1 MSFILHP
8 IIQYDYLYNET
19 FLLSLHD
26 ALPIYYA
33 GRFFCCNPARIRC
46 GVNGASRRRTP
57 VASKIALAMAAPT
70 GALDGSPPPRADRK
84 STRLNSSH
92 GYMSYDIFCLKTK
105 ARAEAIPS
113 A

>member
-70 GALDGSPPPRADRK
+70 GALDGSPPPRAGISGRLIK
-84 STRLNSSH
+84 TISTS
-92 GYMSYDIFCLKTK
+92 GT
-105 ARAEAIPS
+105 S
-113 A
+113 ANLIIG